1 MELTKEQLLQ
11 IDNYI
16 FSCGIKFYDVR
27 TEIVDHFA
35 NVLEQKLDE
44 NPNLD
49 FKNEVKNIHSDFSDL
64 GFKKL
69 QKEKVTSVKNK
80 FHKQSINHLKTFFKL
95 PKLLIT
101 GSIFGTLVFIMNAI
115 DDKDTFFSI
124 LGFILIFLGF
134 RLLFNVNMRDTKK
147 ETFLALNMTMNF
159 FNTFYVGVMIFNIFT
174 RSRNDESYLTPTYNY
189 IELGVFV
196 LLILFYWS
204 GEHVY
209 YQTKKLVK
217 EQYPNVI
224 V

>member
-124 LGFILIFLGF
+124 LGFILI
-134 RLLFNVNMRDTKK
+134 V
-147 ETFLALNMTMNF
+147 
-159 FNTFYVGVMIFNIFT
+159 
-174 RSRNDESYLTPTYNY
+174 
-189 IELGVFV
+189 
-196 LLILFYWS
+196 
-204 GEHVY
+204 
-209 YQTKKLVK
+209 
-217 EQYPNVI
+217 
-224 V
+224 